1 MLRPLFDFVRTAD
14 TVIFSAPRG
23 IIAGKQRAKKDGK
36 FYISNCIPCPYHDCD
51 ILGHFVKL
59 GKAHIE
65 RMLYR
70 VSLLDFNNGSEAG
83 FVPSPV
89 DGKPFY
95 LKIFA
100 SAYLEISVAVKDE
113 HRVLGVDENILER
126 I

>member
-1 MLRPLFDFVRTAD
+1 MKTDNFCKENRPE
-14 TVIFSAPRG
+14 
-23 IIAGKQRAKKDGK
+23 AKKKLRLPDQLELGHHH
-36 FYISNCIPCPYHDCD
+36 NGD

-70 VSLLDFNNGSEAG
+70 VSLLDFNDGSEAG

-113 HRVLGVDENILER
+113 HRALGVDENILER

>member
-1 MLRPLFDFVRTAD
+1 MENFN
-14 TVIFSAPRG
+14 IN
-23 IIAGKQRAKKDGK
+23 
-36 FYISNCIPCPYHDCD
+36 NCISCPYHDGD

-83 FVPSPV
+83 FIPSPV

-100 SAYLEISVAVKDE
+100 SAYLEISVAVKDK

>member
-1 MLRPLFDFVRTAD
+1 MENFN
-14 TVIFSAPRG
+14 IN
-23 IIAGKQRAKKDGK
+23 
-36 FYISNCIPCPYHDCD
+36 NCIPCPYHDGD
-51 ILGHFVKL
+51 ILRHFVKL

-70 VSLLDFNNGSEAG
+70 VSLLDFNDGSKTG

-113 HRVLGVDENILER
+113 HRALGVDENILEQ